1 MESFF
6 QFRFGRFATW
16 RRGPLVMTDNRYNI
30 IPSANL
36 HSNAVGVRRLALK
49 KKPAPIDH
57 K

>member
-6 QFRFGRFATW
+6 QFRFATW

-36 HSNAVGVRRLALK
+36 YSNAVGVRRLALK

-57 K
+57 